1 MTPLTQ
7 VRPLPK
13 EAANQSSVEP
23 QTDHVTDRDQ
33 ILEEW
38 RTLARVLDRLFF
50 ILYMISSPVVTIV
63 FFGILV
69 NH

>member
-7 VRPLPK
+7 VRPFV
-13 EAANQSSVEP
+13 EENANQSSPEP
-23 QTDHVTDRDQ
+23 KHNDVTDPEQ

-38 RTLARVLDRLFF
+38 RVLARVLDRLFF
-50 ILYMISSPVVTIV
+50 IFYMIISPLVTMV

-69 NH
+69 CQ